1 VNAPSGD
8 LDLPPAYVGPVDRPP
23 LLPFVLSVGITGHRK
38 EAIPPAA
45 FATLR
50 GRLGEVLK
58 TVAAEAAAVRA
69 GAREF
74 FSDEPPRLRFVSPLA
89 DGADQI
95 AAEAALALGFELQA
109 VLPFERAQYR
119 AELADDEARERFD
132 DLLARAACVLE
143 LPGGPLD
150 ALEPYVMAG
159 LATVT
164 HSDLLIAVW
173 DGLPPRG
180 RGGTGEVVRLA
191 IAKAKPVVHVPVGA
205 KAAIDLRWGAFE
217 PAFVTEVEDP
227 ATIRA
232 FSPAELRAVLET
244 ILAPPAD
251 ERERAFIRQFQN
263 ERRRRWHARIEY
275 PLLLAVAGISR
286 LKRRHWRSDQ
296 SAADTHQEWRAF
308 SEACEQANAVSM
320 PLAALERWYEW
331 ADSLASHF
339 AQSFRSGHIFNFVLG
354 ALAVFLGT
362 FNLVLPHL
370 AIYLEVSLFLV
381 VLAILANTWGANRL
395 QWHRRWLDYRQLAER
410 LRPMRSLKLLAVAA
424 PDPPGTPANPVPGRW
439 IEWYAAAVWRAIGCP
454 SGQIDAPRLEAL
466 TGTIADR
473 EIQPQVVYHH
483 KAARQV
489 ARLDHRLEILG
500 YTIFSLALLSS
511 TVLVSA
517 FWLAPEWVHDNYSW
531 FTILS
536 AGLPASGTAVV
547 GIRVQGDH
555 SASAIRS
562 EQTSVVL
569 ERIGRRLRAET
580 ASLTRAADLGEQAA
594 RAMLSDLDEWRLLNQ
609 QHDLSVG

>member
-1 VNAPSGD
+1 M
-8 LDLPPAYVGPVDRPP
+8 LC
-23 LLPFVLSVGITGHRK
+23 VGITGHRK
-38 EAIPPAA
+38 EAIPEPA
-45 FATLR
+45 FAALR
-50 GRLGEVLK
+50 GRLTEVLE
-58 TVAAEAAAVRA
+58 TVAEQAASVRAEAS
-69 GAREF
+69 EF
-74 FSDEPPRLRFVSPLA
+74 FSDEPPRLLFVSPLA

-95 AAEAALALGFELQA
+95 AAEAALELGFELQA
-109 VLPFERAQYR
+109 VVPFDREQYR

-132 DLLARAACVLE
+132 RLLGRAACVLE
-143 LPGGPLD
+143 LPGGPQD

-191 IAKAKPVVHVPVGA
+191 IAKAKPVIHVPVKPGA
-205 KAAIDLRWGAFE
+205 MIDLRWGAFE

-227 ATIRA
+227 ATIRP
-232 FSPAELRAVLET
+232 FSAAELKAVFDR

-251 ERERAFIRQFQN
+251 ERERDFIRVFQN

-296 SAADTHQEWRAF
+296 SAADTHAEWRSF
-308 SEACEQANAVSM
+308 REACDRADAVSM
-320 PLAALERWYEW
+320 PLAALESWYEW
-331 ADSLASHF
+331 ADSLAGHF

-354 ALAVFLGT
+354 ATAVFLGT
-362 FNLVLPHL
+362 LNLVLPDW

-381 VLAILANTWGANRL
+381 VLAILANTWAANRL

-424 PDPPGTPANPVPGRW
+424 PDPPGTAANPVPGRW

-454 SGQIDAPRLEAL
+454 SGRIDAPRLQAL
-466 TGTIADR
+466 TETIADK
-473 EIQPQVVYHH
+473 EIQPQVGYHH

-489 ARLDHRLEILG
+489 GRLDHRLEILG

-511 TVLVSA
+511 TVLVTA
-517 FWLAPEWVHDNYSW
+517 FWVAPDWVHANYSW

-547 GIRVQGDH
+547 GIRLQGDH

-569 ERIGRRLRAET
+569 ERIGKRVRAEQ
-580 ASLTRAADLGEQAA
+580 ASLTRAADLAEQAA